1 MPEHSQWQMGE
12 GFSSRIISQGI
23 NMKNK
28 TVLITGASAGVGLH
42 SAIGLAKL
50 SANIV
55 MVGRD
60 ERRTVQAVEQVK
72 SQTGNQAISYL
83 LADLS
88 SLNEVRKLAQEF
100 KRKYNKLDVLL
111 NNAGAI
117 FLTRK
122 LSVEGY
128 EMSLAL
134 NHLNYFL
141 LTDLLLDMV
150 KATPAGRIVNVSS
163 RAHYRGHVN
172 FDDLQSQHGYNGMRV
187 YSMSKLM
194 NVLFTYELARR
205 LQGTHVTAN
214 CLHPGFVASN
224 FAGNNGWLVHLGMAF
239 MSGRISVEEGSKCSI
254 YLASS
259 PEVQGMSRKY
269 FNYDLKET
277 CSSDESYDEGI
288 AKRLW
293 DVSEQLV
300 AISK

>member
-1 MPEHSQWQMGE
+1 MNG
-12 GFSSRIISQGI
+12 
-23 NMKNK
+23 K
-28 TVLITGASAGVGLH
+28 TVLITGASAGIGLQ

-50 SANIV
+50 GAEVV

-60 ERRTVQAVEQVK
+60 EARTAQAAELVK
-72 SQTGNQAISYL
+72 SQTGNQAVSYL

-88 SLNEVRKLAQEF
+88 SLKDVRKLAQEF
-100 KRKYNKLDVLL
+100 KDKYKKLDVLL

-117 FLTRK
+117 FLTHK
-122 LSVEGY
+122 VSVDGY

-150 KATPAGRIVNVSS
+150 KAGPSGRIVNVAS

-172 FDDLQSQHGYNGMRV
+172 FDDLQSQHGYSGMQV
-187 YSMSKLM
+187 YGTSKLM

-205 LQGTHVTAN
+205 LQGTNVTAN

-224 FAGNNGWLVHLGMAF
+224 FATNNGWFVRIAMNF
-239 MSGRISVEEGSKCSI
+239 MGSRISVEDGAKCSI

-259 PEVQGMSRKY
+259 PDVQGISGKY

-277 CSSDESYDEGI
+277 RSSDESYDEAE

-293 DVSEQLV
+293 DVSEKLV
-300 AISK
+300 AIGK